1 MMTEFG
7 LVGFQ
12 HEAQH
17 QTLNQE
23 ALLLLASA
31 RVLHGHDIC
40 NDPLK
45 LWEKKTFLRNT
56 SSHALMGRVKLSLV
70 LCVRV
75 CSVVSDSL

>member
-12 HEAQH
+12 HKVQQ

-23 ALLLLASA
+23 VLLLLASS
-31 RVLHGHDIC
+31 RVLHGRDMC

-45 LWEKKTFLRNT
+45 LWENKNFLRNT
-56 SSHALMGRVKLSLV
+56 SSHALLWEE
-70 LCVRV
+70 
-75 CSVVSDSL
+75 